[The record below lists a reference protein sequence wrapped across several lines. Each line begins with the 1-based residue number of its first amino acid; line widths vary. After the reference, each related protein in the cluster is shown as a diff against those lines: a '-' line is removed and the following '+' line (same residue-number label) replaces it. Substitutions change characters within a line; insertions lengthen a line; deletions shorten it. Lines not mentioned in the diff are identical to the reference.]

1 MKKVTVMLID
11 DHTLIRE
18 SWRALLNTVENIE
31 IVAESGDGLLAIEMA
46 RITRPGIVLLD
57 INMPQVS
64 GMEVL
69 KNIRKVSPLT
79 RVIIVSMHSEPAFAK
94 KMLRLGAKGYI
105 TKNSPVNELLD
116 AINEVSIGKIF
127 ICQEVKKLISEQRA
141 ATDDTVPDINSLSGR
156 ELQIV
161 GLITAGGSSKDMAAK
176 LGIRLKTVEV
186 HRHNILKKLKLRNT
200 TSLVKY
206 IIAHAPDL

>member
-31 IVAESGDGLLAIEMA
+31 IVAESGDGILAIEMA
-46 RITRPGIVLLD
+46 RSTRPGILLLD

-79 RVIIVSMHSEPAFAK
+79 RIIIVSMHSEPAFAK

-141 ATDDTVPDINSLSGR
+141 TTNDTVPDINSLSGR

-161 GLITAGGSSKDMAAK
+161 GLITAGGSSKDMAAE

-206 IIAHAPDL
+206 INAHAPDL